1 MTPAQARAWLR
12 TRGIATLRELCDAV
26 AGEPVRGSWWAH
38 RAGKLIFA
46 AASALD
52 DDPDV
57 ITTKLVEG
65 KVTFVHRK
73 KWPELL
79 AQATDPSRR
88 REEMAKLSPAAR
100 KLLALVEKRGEL
112 RMDDPAARA
121 LRKHRA
127 ELEKALLVHSTQ
139 VHTESGKHVAVL
151 ESWDHFRP
159 VSSLRRTSRKTRG

>member
-12 TRGIATLRELCDAV
+12 KRGIATLRELGDAV

-38 RAGKLIFA
+38 RAGKQIFA

-57 ITTKLVEG
+57 ITTKLVAG
-65 KVTFVHRK
+65 RVTFVHRTR
-73 KWPELL
+73 WPELF
-79 AQATDPSRR
+79 AEVDQRR
-88 REEMAKLSPAAR
+88 RAGLAGLSAPAR
-100 KLLALVEKRGEL
+100 KLLALVEARGEL
-112 RMDDPAARA
+112 RMDDPAAAA

-127 ELEKALLVHSTQ
+127 ELEKALLVHARQ
-139 VHTESGKHVAVL
+139 VHSETGNHIAVL